1 MNILIRFVDHSA
13 ISLHDVGRT
22 EEDGKW
28 MMVYDDTDCLMASVR
43 ADTILYVKWAAET
56 IEEEADN
63 GKPEVPVRH

>member
-28 MMVYDDTDCLMASVR
+28 VMVYDEVDGLMASIR
-43 ADTILYVKWAAET
+43 SDTILYVKWVDET
-56 IEEEADN
+56 IEEEEN